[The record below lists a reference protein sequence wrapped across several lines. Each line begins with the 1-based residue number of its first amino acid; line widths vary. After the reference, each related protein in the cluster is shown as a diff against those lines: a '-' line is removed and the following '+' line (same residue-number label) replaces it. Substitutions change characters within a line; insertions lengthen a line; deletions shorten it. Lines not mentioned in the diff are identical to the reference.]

1 MADPEIDNLNSD
13 QNIGD
18 NIFVTTMDH
27 PESVASNVYETPNG
41 TRYWTPIV
49 PHGVKPVL
57 KARFTTIE
65 QAVAMYEE
73 YAQLAG
79 FGTCLGTSKKVK
91 IGNEVI
97 TTRRYV
103 LCSRAPVN
111 KHKHKETN
119 PDDIDSTSP
128 SRRSNVKVTDCKA
141 CVKFRRIKKSTDYEI
156 YGFVEE
162 HNHGFTSPE
171 NLDLSLK
178 RRKLDFSTQEFI
190 AKCRNSNLGPTKSHK
205 VHVAIKGGHHNV
217 HGTVVDYKNCGRDIR
232 DFIGDRDAQ
241 MIIDKFKARSENKV
255 NYTFDTHIDDMEL
268 QLIFWCAGV
277 SKLNYEAFGDVL
289 AFDATYDMIF
299 VPFTGVDHHKKCTI
313 FGAGLLHNETI
324 ESYTWLLQKF
334 LQAHNGKQPLL
345 ILTDQDCAMKQ
356 AVANVFD
363 KSIHRLC
370 MWHIIQKLPAKIKG
384 NDKRNAEIKKKFHK
398 LVWNVYIKPETFEK
412 RWHLLIA
419 EYGLEEHSWLTEI
432 KVFLDVQKEILKGKE
447 NSYIAERS
455 ISDGVNCFVIAH
467 QDQTS
472 EVLNEFKQFTL
483 KLQVTFNKE
492 DLSVTCKCMGFT
504 RNGYL
509 CRHVFCVLG
518 HHNVHKIPTQYI
530 HPRWRRDAIPSSVYS
545 LENRLSV
552 EQSSSGRLW
561 RNILDN
567 LEMCRD
573 RVRGKIDKLEELDAQ
588 VQALKDKIFAEV
600 PYDPEVNKKA
610 IVYQEILS
618 HAIPE
623 ELSCTA
629 PKKIRNKGCGKNK
642 RPVGSKEIAIKKFKR
657 KRRKCSVC
665 GKRVRKHDKR
675 NCPTKKGKPT
685 KDDSSTEEV
694 DEEEDDDHYEY
705 DEGNETGTD
714 GEGNETGT
722 DSEGNETGTDGE
734 DNDSDS

>member
-1 MADPEIDNLNSD
+1 
-13 QNIGD
+13 
-18 NIFVTTMDH
+18 
-27 PESVASNVYETPNG
+27 
-41 TRYWTPIV
+41 
-49 PHGVKPVL
+49 
-57 KARFTTIE
+57 
-65 QAVAMYEE
+65 MYEA

-79 FGTCLGTSKKVK
+79 FGTRLGTSKKVK
-91 IGNEVI
+91 IGNEII

-119 PDDIDSTSP
+119 PDDIDSPSP

-156 YGFVEE
+156 YGFVEQ

-190 AKCRNSNLGPTKSHK
+190 AKCRNANLGPTKSHK
-205 VHVAIKGGHHNV
+205 LHVAIKGGHHNV

-241 MIIDKFKARSENKV
+241 MIIDKFKARSENRV
-255 NYTFDTHIDDMEL
+255 NYSFDTHIDDMEL
-268 QLIFWCAGV
+268 QLIFWCDGV

-419 EYGLEEHSWLTEI
+419 EYGLQEHSWLTEI
-432 KVFLDVQKEILKGKE
+432 YQLGLTPASLVNKHVVEIADGKSIEATHVYLWCKLDLLGQVFDIDLLPITLGSFDIVIGMDWFSKLRAEILCKEKIVRVPLPSGELLSVQGHRSGATHEEKEIDD
-447 NSYIAERS
+447 IP
-455 ISDGVNCFVIAH
+455 VV
-467 QDQTS
+467 Q
-472 EVLNEFKQFTL
+472 EFP
-483 KLQVTFNKE
+483 
-492 DLSVTCKCMGFT
+492 D
-504 RNGYL
+504 
-509 CRHVFCVLG
+509 VF
-518 HHNVHKIPTQYI
+518 
-530 HPRWRRDAIPSSVYS
+530 
-545 LENRLSV
+545 
-552 EQSSSGRLW
+552 
-561 RNILDN
+561 
-567 LEMCRD
+567 
-573 RVRGKIDKLEELDAQ
+573 
-588 VQALKDKIFAEV
+588 
-600 PYDPEVNKKA
+600 
-610 IVYQEILS
+610 
-618 HAIPE
+618 PE
-623 ELSCTA
+623 ELPGLPPHRQVEFHIDLTPGAA
-629 PKKIRNKGCGKNK
+629 PIPRAPY
-642 RPVGSKEIAIKKFKR
+642 RLAP
-657 KRRKCSVC
+657 
-665 GKRVRKHDKR
+665 
-675 NCPTKKGKPT
+675 
-685 KDDSSTEEV
+685 
-694 DEEEDDDHYEY
+694 
-705 DEGNETGTD
+705 
-714 GEGNETGT
+714 GELQEL
-722 DSEGNETGTDGE
+722 
-734 DNDSDS
+734 

>member
-1 MADPEIDNLNSD
+1 MAEWGWVIAQEGEKREWRESVVLENGVYGVLVLQIMIANECAIVSRSFMADPEIDNLNSD

-49 PHGVKPVL
+49 PRGVKPVL
-57 KARFTTIE
+57 KARFTTIK

-79 FGTCLGTSKKVK
+79 FGTRLGTSKKVK

-141 CVKFRRIKKSTDYEI
+141 CMKFRRIKKSTDYEI

-190 AKCRNSNLGPTKSHK
+190 AKCRNANLGPTKSHK

-268 QLIFWCAGV
+268 QLIFWCDGV
-277 SKLNYEAFGDVL
+277 SKIVYEAFGDVL

-412 RWHLLIA
+412 RWHLLIT

-432 KVFLDVQKEILKGKE
+432 
-447 NSYIAERS
+447 
-455 ISDGVNCFVIAH
+455 
-467 QDQTS
+467 
-472 EVLNEFKQFTL
+472 
-483 KLQVTFNKE
+483 
-492 DLSVTCKCMGFT
+492 
-504 RNGYL
+504 
-509 CRHVFCVLG
+509 
-518 HHNVHKIPTQYI
+518 
-530 HPRWRRDAIPSSVYS
+530 
-545 LENRLSV
+545 
-552 EQSSSGRLW
+552 
-561 RNILDN
+561 
-567 LEMCRD
+567 D
-573 RVRGKIDKLEELDAQ
+573 RMRGKIDKLEELDAQ

-600 PYDPEVNKKA
+600 PYDPEVNKKVV
-610 IVYQEILS
+610 VYQEILS

-629 PKKIRNKGCGKNK
+629 PKKIRNKGCGKHK
-642 RPVGSKEIAIKKFKR
+642 RPVGSKEIAIKKFKK

-685 KDDSSTEEV
+685 KDDSSTKEV

-734 DNDSDS
+734 DKIVTARNFLELTNIFRTIC